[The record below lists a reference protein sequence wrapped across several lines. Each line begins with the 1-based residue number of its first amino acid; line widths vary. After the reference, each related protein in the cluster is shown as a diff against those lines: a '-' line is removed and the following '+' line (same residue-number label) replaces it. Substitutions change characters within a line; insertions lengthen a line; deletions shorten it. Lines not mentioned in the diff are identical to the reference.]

1 MGWLWSSTE
10 DSSTKDPLRDLDPSL
25 RDFLKKETPSNSAAT
40 NPSRTSQ
47 SQSQHTATPSQP
59 TTPFPPTPAST
70 ESTPTTN
77 YPTQYKDGRYADLWK
92 TYQPLNDVEN
102 SSKSD
107 QEKISDVIDA
117 YKHRK
122 TEINRAA
129 LENCALEQWAVQDCF
144 DHGGWSAKM
153 TMCRKENRKFNRCY
167 ELQAVRS
174 QEVGI
179 HVQG

>member
-1 MGWLWSSTE
+1 
-10 DSSTKDPLRDLDPSL
+10 
-25 RDFLKKETPSNSAAT
+25 LKKESPLKFDPPRA
-40 NPSRTSQ
+40 
-47 SQSQHTATPSQP
+47 QP
-59 TTPFPPTPAST
+59 EKAQTPAQTTTTSSPPPET
-70 ESTPTTN
+70 ASTTN

-129 LENCALEQWAVQDCF
+129 LENCALEQWAVQECF
-144 DHGGWSAKM
+144 DYGGWSAKM

-167 ELQAVRS
+167 ELQAVCL
-174 QEVGI
+174 VG
-179 HVQG
+179 VADWVVWLTDCRNS